1 MVMEIPIFLNAPL
14 HDKLWGGTHL
24 TDYGFDLPSDHVGEA
39 WIVSAHQHGQSVVE
53 NGPFAGLTLG
63 ELWDQHPE
71 VFGGHP
77 KEQAFP
83 LLVKILDANTDLSI
97 QVHPD
102 DEYANQHGEK
112 YGKTESWYIL
122 AAQPGAKLYFGHT
135 AQTKEEL
142 AAAVNEGRWDE
153 VLRTVPVKAGDFV
166 YVPAGTLHALGAGII
181 ALETQQSSDIT
192 YRFYDFDRPDKQ
204 TGKLRPLQIDQAI
217 EVTTVPHRDYPT
229 QPETV
234 AIPDGTYTKLVHA
247 KYFDVAKIEVDG
259 TTKLTALKPYQILTV
274 IDGSGS
280 LTVAGQDYDLV
291 KGQSL
296 ILPTDVNEFE
306 LAGKMTLITSKA
318 NK

>member
-1 MVMEIPIFLNAPL
+1 MVMNEPIFLSAPL

-24 TDYGFDLPSDHVGEA
+24 AEYGFELPSDHVGEA
-39 WIVSAHQHGQSVVE
+39 WIVSAHQHGQSTVE
-53 NGPFAGLTLG
+53 NGPYQGMSLG

-71 VFGGHP
+71 LFGGHP
-77 KEQAFP
+77 KDQAFP

-122 AAQPGAKLYFGHT
+122 AAEPDAKLYFGHT
-135 AQTKEEL
+135 AQTREEL
-142 AAAVNEGRWDE
+142 AKAVQEGRWDDI
-153 VLRTVPVKAGDFV
+153 LRTVPVKAGDFV
-166 YVPAGTLHALGAGII
+166 YVPSGTLHALGAGII

-217 EVTTVPHRDYPT
+217 EVTTVPHKDYPT
-229 QPETV
+229 QPEVET
-234 AIPDGTYTKLVHA
+234 IPGGTFTKLVHA
-247 KYFDVAKIEVDG
+247 KYFDVAKIDVDG
-259 TTKLTALKPYQILTV
+259 TVELSALKPYQIMTV
-274 IDGSGS
+274 IDGDGE
-280 LTVAGQDYDLV
+280 LIVADKHYPV
-291 KGQSL
+291 AKGQSW
-296 ILPTDVNEFE
+296 ILPNEVNEFK
-306 LAGKMTLITSKA
+306 LSGKLTLIASKA